1 MGRELGERCRD
12 NDPQVSG
19 HALVLSRPAF
29 LLALKPSLWKP
40 VTGLM
45 WAATLLGMAA
55 ALSVYANGFVQF
67 GARYWIQV
75 YPFLLVLV
83 ALGVGK
89 RTDQITKILIIASIL
104 ILSFATWHIRT
115 MGFG

>member
-1 MGRELGERCRD
+1 
-12 NDPQVSG
+12 
-19 HALVLSRPAF
+19 
-29 LLALKPSLWKP
+29 
-40 VTGLM
+40 
-45 WAATLLGMAA
+45 
-55 ALSVYANGFVQF
+55 
-67 GARYWIQV
+67 
-75 YPFLLVLV
+75 LLVLV